1 MPMREA
7 RVIALAGVFQA
18 CRMVNDLA
26 QRGTTDAASA
36 ETSLASIFRIDA
48 ETAADV
54 FGGLSGVRL
63 GLEQMIAQLDDGKRD
78 LPMTQLVLGVVRL
91 AKRLARNTAMSNAL
105 REGIEAIKPQVAHT
119 GAAGSGVQS
128 RLADLY
134 IETLSQVR
142 PRIVVH
148 GNPLHL
154 GNPRDVERIRAMLLA
169 AVRAAVLWHQVGG
182 GQFRLLLRRREYAM
196 LARGLLA
203 RCTLDRG

>member
-18 CRMVNDLA
+18 CRMVSDLA
-26 QRGTTDAASA
+26 QRGTTDSASA

-48 ETAADV
+48 ETAEDV
-54 FGGLSGVRL
+54 FGGLAGVRM
-63 GLEQMIAQLDDGKRD
+63 GLEQMISQLDDGERD
-78 LPMTQLVLGVVRL
+78 IAMTQLVLGVVRL
-91 AKRLARNTAMSNAL
+91 ARRLANNGAMRESL
-105 REGIEAIKPQVAHT
+105 RKGIEAIKPQVAHT
-119 GAAGSGVQS
+119 GAAGTGVQS

-134 IETLSQVR
+134 IDTLSQVR

-196 LARGLLA
+196 LARGLLT